1 MLPCG
6 EKMLFCLII
15 TDSCRDGIDQS
26 SQTVSLKPVR
36 LKSIL
41 TSTLVATSLLVAP
54 VSIQNSSALGIK
66 VAPAS
71 WGYIYASGNTV
82 SVQSKP
88 RVLSA
93 NLEKKSNFVIN
104 FNTVPAI
111 ARPAIQT
118 AVDIWSENFS
128 STVPINVNVK
138 WGSSSSYGVLASAS
152 AKNNFSNFNGA
163 PDKTL
168 YYASALANALAGRD
182 LDPTTPEV
190 EISITSN
197 APWYYG
203 IDAMCPPRS
212 FDLVSVIL
220 HEMGHGLGFV
230 SGNYYDVFSGF
241 GRVDQPTP
249 FDAYAQLP
257 DGRRLADL
265 PSPSLEAGKA
275 MTTDLVWSGENA
287 VKANN
292 GIKPKLYTPSTY
304 EPGSSVSHLDESTFS
319 QSGQNAVMT
328 PNLDSGE
335 VFHLP
340 GPLVLAMFEDMRQK
354 PPAGIAAG
362 TPQPPQNVKALIGDK
377 SAIVRFD
384 PPVNFRSAQVSKYEV
399 KNIQT
404 GAVVSASES
413 PVLISGLRNGSKYTF
428 SVTATNSLGT
438 SNSVNTNSVIP
449 QPSWKTSVI
458 DATADAKFL
467 ATTIYAGNPVVA
479 YSDSKKG
486 DLKLAT
492 FRANKWNITTVD
504 GNSSSLG
511 KTVNDVSG
519 YISMCTSVVG
529 RTNYL
534 HIFYADLKDKDLRY
548 ALFDGKTWLYEI
560 VDGDALAIQD
570 YKEFPRKRGGS
581 DVSVSSACAVTSAGV
596 QVFYRDESQGILL
609 GAVRDKLDWRYEIVD
624 GDKDTEDRTTGD
636 VAFHLKATTV
646 GKKIHL
652 IYDSVR
658 GFDMERNVTRSD
670 VRYATRSSAL
680 VEDWTY
686 KTLDVPGNGVSVA
699 GYDVA
704 IFNGARG
711 VNTAWFTGTGAS
723 FPNPNQVRYQLLDA
737 ASFTDVTTSEY
748 GVPNSPIMMDEKSI
762 IFGCQLR
769 LCVLNR
775 SDRLVSLVSGGN
787 VQEGSS
793 SSWVTLNK
801 IKYAVAGVSGK
812 LTLLRP

>member
-1 MLPCG
+1 M
-6 EKMLFCLII
+6 
-15 TDSCRDGIDQS
+15 
-26 SQTVSLKPVR
+26 R
-36 LKSIL
+36 LKSMI
-41 TSTLVATSLLVAP
+41 TSLLVVTSFLVAP
-54 VSIQNSSALGIK
+54 ISNSSALEIK
-66 VAPAS
+66 VAPAN
-71 WGYIYASGNTV
+71 WGYIYASGNSV
-82 SVQSKP
+82 SVQATP
-88 RVLSA
+88 RLPSA
-93 NLEKKSNFVIN
+93 NLEKKSNFLIN
-104 FNTVPAI
+104 FNTVPSL
-111 ARPAIQT
+111 ARPAVQA
-118 AVDIWSENFS
+118 AVDIWSENFA

-182 LDPTTPEV
+182 LDPTSPEI

-203 IDAMCPPRS
+203 TDGNCPARS

-230 SGNYYDVFSGF
+230 SGNYYDAFSGF

-257 DGRRLADL
+257 DGRRLADM

-275 MTTDLVWSGENA
+275 MTSGLVWSGENA

-304 EPGSSVSHLDESTFS
+304 EPGSSISHLDEATFS
-319 QSGQNAVMT
+319 QSADNAVMT

-384 PPVNFRSAQVSKYEV
+384 PPVNFRSAQVSKYDV
-399 KNIQT
+399 TNIQT
-404 GAVVSASES
+404 GNVVSVSES
-413 PVLISGLRNGSKYTF
+413 PVTISGLKNGTKYTF
-428 SVTATNSLGT
+428 SVSATNSLGT
-438 SNSVNTNSVIP
+438 SNSVNTNSVTP
-449 QPSWKTSVI
+449 QPAWKSSII
-458 DATADAKFL
+458 DATADAKYL
-467 ATTIYAGNPVVA
+467 ATATYAGKPVIA

-492 FRANKWNITTVD
+492 FSGNKWGTKTID
-504 GNSSSLG
+504 GNSATLG
-511 KTVNDVSG
+511 KTTNDVSG

-534 HIFYADLKDKDLRY
+534 HIFYSDLKDKDLRY
-548 ALFDGKTWLYEI
+548 AVYDGKSWYYEI
-560 VDGDALAIQD
+560 VDGDALSIQD

-581 DVSVSSACAVTSAGV
+581 DVSVSSACAVTASGV

-609 GAVRDKLDWRYEIVD
+609 GAVKDKLDWRYEIVD

-658 GFDMERNVTRSD
+658 GFDMDRNVTRSEM
-670 VRYATRSSAL
+670 RYATRSSAF

-711 VNTAWFTGTGAS
+711 INTGWFTGTGAS
-723 FPNPNQVRYQLLDA
+723 FPNPDQVRYQLFGA
-737 ASFTDVTTSEY
+737 TSFTDAKSVEY
-748 GVPNSPIMMDEKSI
+748 GVPNSPIVMDDRTI
-762 IFGCQLR
+762 MFGCQLR
-769 LCVLNR
+769 LCALNQAN
-775 SDRLVSLVSGGN
+775 RLVSLISNGT
-787 VQEGSS
+787 VQEGSL
-793 SSWVTLNK
+793 SSWITLNK
-801 IKYAVAGVSGK
+801 IRYAVAGVSGK
-812 LTLLRP
+812 LTLFKP

>member
-1 MLPCG
+1 M
-6 EKMLFCLII
+6 
-15 TDSCRDGIDQS
+15 
-26 SQTVSLKPVR
+26 R
-36 LKSIL
+36 LKSMI
-41 TSTLVATSLLVAP
+41 TSLLVVTSFLVAP
-54 VSIQNSSALGIK
+54 ISNSSALEIK
-66 VAPAS
+66 VAPAN
-71 WGYIYASGNTV
+71 WGYIYASGNSV
-82 SVQSKP
+82 SVQATP
-88 RVLSA
+88 RLPSA
-93 NLEKKSNFVIN
+93 NLEKKSNFLIN
-104 FNTVPAI
+104 FNTVPSV
-111 ARPAIQT
+111 ARPAVQA
-118 AVDIWSENFS
+118 AVDIWSENFA

-182 LDPTTPEV
+182 LDPTSPEI

-203 IDAMCPPRS
+203 TDGNCPARS

-230 SGNYYDVFSGF
+230 SGNYYEPFSGF

-257 DGRRLADL
+257 DGRRLADM

-275 MTTDLVWSGENA
+275 MTSDLFWSGENA
-287 VKANN
+287 IKANN
-292 GIKPKLYTPSTY
+292 GVKPKLYTPSIY
-304 EPGSSVSHLDESTFS
+304 EAGSSISHLDEATFS
-319 QSGQNAVMT
+319 KSVDNAVMT

-340 GPLVLAMFEDMRQK
+340 GPLVLAMFEDMRQR

-362 TPQPPQNVKALIGDK
+362 TPQPPQNVKALIGDR

-384 PPVNFRSAQVSKYEV
+384 PPVNFRSAQVSKYDV
-399 KNIQT
+399 TNIQT
-404 GAVVSASES
+404 GSVVSVSES
-413 PVLISGLRNGSKYTF
+413 PVTISGLKNGTKYTF
-428 SVTATNSLGT
+428 SVSATNSLGT
-438 SNSVNTNSVIP
+438 SNSVNTNSVTP
-449 QPSWKTSVI
+449 QPAWKSSII
-458 DATADAKFL
+458 DATADAKYL
-467 ATTIYAGNPVVA
+467 ATATYAGKPVIA

-492 FRANKWNITTVD
+492 FSGNKWNIKTID
-504 GNSSSLG
+504 GNSTTLG
-511 KTVNDVSG
+511 KTTNDVSG
-519 YISMCTSVVG
+519 YISMCTSVSG

-534 HIFYADLKDKDLRY
+534 HIFYSDLKDEDLRY
-548 ALFDGKTWLYEI
+548 AVYDGKSWYYEI
-560 VDGDALAIQD
+560 VDGDALSIQD

-581 DVSVSSACAVTSAGV
+581 DVSVSNACAVTSSGV

-609 GAVRDKLDWRYEIVD
+609 GAVKDKLDWRYEIVD

-652 IYDSVR
+652 IYDSIR
-658 GFDMERNVTRSD
+658 GFDMDRNVTRSEM
-670 VRYATRSSAL
+670 RYATRSSAF

-686 KTLDVPGNGVSVA
+686 KTLDIPGNGVSVA

-711 VNTAWFTGTGAS
+711 INTGWFTGTGAS
-723 FPNPNQVRYQLLDA
+723 FPNPDQVRYQLFGA
-737 ASFTDVTTSEY
+737 TSFTDAKSVEY
-748 GVPNSPIMMDEKSI
+748 GVPNSPIVMDDRTI
-762 IFGCQLR
+762 MFGCQLR
-769 LCVLNR
+769 LCALNQANR
-775 SDRLVSLVSGGN
+775 SVSLISNGT
-787 VQEGSS
+787 VQEGSL
-793 SSWVTLNK
+793 SSWITLNK
-801 IKYAVAGVSGK
+801 IRYAVAGVSGK
-812 LTLLRP
+812 LTLFKP

>member
-1 MLPCG
+1 M
-6 EKMLFCLII
+6 
-15 TDSCRDGIDQS
+15 
-26 SQTVSLKPVR
+26 R
-36 LKSIL
+36 LKSMI
-41 TSTLVATSLLVAP
+41 TSLLVVTSFLVAP
-54 VSIQNSSALGIK
+54 ISNSSALEIK
-66 VAPAS
+66 VAPAN
-71 WGYIYASGNTV
+71 WGYIYASGDSV
-82 SVQSKP
+82 SVQATP
-88 RVLSA
+88 RLPSA
-93 NLEKKSNFVIN
+93 NLEKKSNFLIN
-104 FNTVPAI
+104 FNTVPSL
-111 ARPAIQT
+111 ARPAVQA
-118 AVDIWSENFS
+118 AVDIWSENFA
-128 STVPINVNVK
+128 STVPVNVNVK

-182 LDPTTPEV
+182 LDPTSPEI

-203 IDAMCPPRS
+203 TDGNCPARS

-230 SGNYYDVFSGF
+230 SGNYYDAFSGF

-257 DGRRLADL
+257 DGRRLADM

-275 MTTDLVWSGENA
+275 MTSNLVWSGENA

-304 EPGSSVSHLDESTFS
+304 EPGSSISHLDEATFS
-319 QSGQNAVMT
+319 QSVDNAVMT

-384 PPVNFRSAQVSKYEV
+384 PPVNFRSAQVSKYDV
-399 KNIQT
+399 TNIQT
-404 GAVVSASES
+404 GSVVSVTES
-413 PVLISGLRNGSKYTF
+413 PVTISGLKNGTKYTF
-428 SVTATNSLGT
+428 SVSATNSLGT
-438 SNSVNTNSVIP
+438 SNSVNTNSVTP
-449 QPSWKTSVI
+449 QPAWKSSII
-458 DATADAKFL
+458 DATADAKYL
-467 ATTIYAGNPVVA
+467 ATATYAGKPVIA

-492 FRANKWNITTVD
+492 FSGNKWGTKTID
-504 GNSSSLG
+504 GNSTTLG
-511 KTVNDVSG
+511 KTTNDVSG
-519 YISMCTSVVG
+519 YISMCTSVSG

-534 HIFYADLKDKDLRY
+534 HIFYSDLKDKDLRY
-548 ALFDGKTWLYEI
+548 AVYDGKSWYYEI
-560 VDGDALAIQD
+560 VDGDALSIQD

-581 DVSVSSACAVTSAGV
+581 DVSVSSACAVTASGV

-609 GAVRDKLDWRYEIVD
+609 GAVKDKLDWRYEIVD

-646 GKKIHL
+646 GKKIHI

-658 GFDMERNVTRSD
+658 GFDMDRNVTRSEM
-670 VRYATRSSAL
+670 RYATRSSAF

-711 VNTAWFTGTGAS
+711 INTGWFTGTGAS
-723 FPNPNQVRYQLLDA
+723 FPNPDQVRYQLFGA
-737 ASFTDVTTSEY
+737 TSFTDAKSVEY
-748 GVPNSPIMMDEKSI
+748 GVPNSPIVMDDRTI
-762 IFGCQLR
+762 MFGCQLR
-769 LCVLNR
+769 LCALNQANR
-775 SDRLVSLVSGGN
+775 SVSLISNGT
-787 VQEGSS
+787 VQEGSL
-793 SSWVTLNK
+793 SSWIALNK
-801 IKYAVAGVSGK
+801 IRYAVAGVSGK
-812 LTLLRP
+812 LTLFKP

>member
-1 MLPCG
+1 M
-6 EKMLFCLII
+6 
-15 TDSCRDGIDQS
+15 
-26 SQTVSLKPVR
+26 R
-36 LKSIL
+36 LKSMI
-41 TSTLVATSLLVAP
+41 TSLLVVTSFLVAP
-54 VSIQNSSALGIK
+54 ISNSSALEIK
-66 VAPAS
+66 VAPAN
-71 WGYIYASGNTV
+71 WGYIYASGNSV
-82 SVQSKP
+82 SVQATTRLP
-88 RVLSA
+88 SA
-93 NLEKKSNFVIN
+93 NLEKKSNFLIN
-104 FNTVPAI
+104 FNTVPSL
-111 ARPAIQT
+111 ARPAVQA
-118 AVDIWSENFS
+118 AVDIWSENFA
-128 STVPINVNVK
+128 STVPVNVNVK

-182 LDPTTPEV
+182 LDPTSPEI
-190 EISITSN
+190 EILITSN

-203 IDAMCPPRS
+203 TDGNCPARS

-230 SGNYYDVFSGF
+230 SGNYYDAFSGF

-257 DGRRLADL
+257 DGRRLADM

-275 MTTDLVWSGENA
+275 MTSDLVWSGENA

-304 EPGSSVSHLDESTFS
+304 EPGSSISHLDEATFS
-319 QSGQNAVMT
+319 QSVDNAVMT

-340 GPLVLAMFEDMRQK
+340 GPLVLAMFEDMRQR

-384 PPVNFRSAQVSKYEV
+384 PPVNFRSAQVSKYDV
-399 KNIQT
+399 TNIQT
-404 GAVVSASES
+404 GNVVSVTES
-413 PVLISGLRNGSKYTF
+413 PVTISGLKNGTKYTF
-428 SVTATNSLGT
+428 SVSATNSLGT
-438 SNSVNTNSVIP
+438 SNSVNTNSVTP
-449 QPSWKTSVI
+449 QSAWKSSVV
-458 DATADAKFL
+458 DAAADAKYL
-467 ATTIYAGNPVVA
+467 ATAIYAGKPVIA

-492 FRANKWNITTVD
+492 FSGKKWGVKTID
-504 GNSSSLG
+504 GNSTALG
-511 KTVNDVSG
+511 RTTNDVSG
-519 YISMCTSVVG
+519 YISMCTSVRG

-534 HIFYADLKDKDLRY
+534 HIFYSDLKDKDLRY
-548 ALFDGKTWLYEI
+548 AVYDGKSWYYEI
-560 VDGDALAIQD
+560 VDGDALSIQD

-581 DVSVSSACAVTSAGV
+581 DVSVANACAVTASGV

-609 GAVRDKLDWRYEIVD
+609 GAVKDKLDWRYEIVD

-636 VAFHLKATTV
+636 VAFHLKATNV

-658 GFDMERNVTRSD
+658 GFDMDRNVTRGEM
-670 VRYATRSSAL
+670 RYASRSSAF

-686 KTLDVPGNGVSVA
+686 KTLDIPGNGVSVA

-711 VNTAWFTGTGAS
+711 INTGWFTGTGAS
-723 FPNPNQVRYQLLDA
+723 FPNPDQVRYQLFGA
-737 ASFTDVTTSEY
+737 TSFTDAISVEY
-748 GVPNSPIMMDEKSI
+748 GVPNSPIVMDDKTI
-762 IFGCQLR
+762 MFGCQLR
-769 LCVLNR
+769 LCALNKANR
-775 SDRLVSLVSGGN
+775 SVTLISNGT
-787 VQEGSS
+787 VQEGSL
-793 SSWVTLNK
+793 SSWITLNK
-801 IKYAVAGVSGK
+801 IRYAVAGVSGK
-812 LTLLRP
+812 LTLFRP

>member
-1 MLPCG
+1 M
-6 EKMLFCLII
+6 
-15 TDSCRDGIDQS
+15 
-26 SQTVSLKPVR
+26 R
-36 LKSIL
+36 LKSTI
-41 TSTLVATSLLVAP
+41 TSLLVVASFLVAP
-54 VSIQNSSALGIK
+54 ISNSSALEIK
-66 VAPAS
+66 VAPAN
-71 WGYIYASGNTV
+71 WGYIYASGNSV
-82 SVQSKP
+82 SVQATP
-88 RVLSA
+88 RLPSA
-93 NLEKKSNFVIN
+93 NLEKKSNFLIN
-104 FNTVPAI
+104 FNTVPSL
-111 ARPAIQT
+111 ARPAVQA
-118 AVDIWSENFS
+118 AVDIWSENFA

-182 LDPTTPEV
+182 LDPTSPEI

-203 IDAMCPPRS
+203 TDGKCPARS

-230 SGNYYDVFSGF
+230 SGNYYEPFSGF

-257 DGRRLADL
+257 DGRRLADM

-275 MTTDLVWSGENA
+275 MTSDLFWSGDNA
-287 VKANN
+287 IKANN

-304 EPGSSVSHLDESTFS
+304 EAGSSISHLDEATFS
-319 QSGQNAVMT
+319 QSVDNAVMT

-384 PPVNFRSAQVSKYEV
+384 PPVNFRSAQVSKYDV
-399 KNIQT
+399 TNIQT
-404 GAVVSASES
+404 GSVVSVTES
-413 PVLISGLRNGSKYTF
+413 PVTISGLKNGTKYTF
-428 SVTATNSLGT
+428 SVSATNSLGT
-438 SNSVNTNSVIP
+438 SNSVNTNSVTP
-449 QPSWKTSVI
+449 QPAWQSSII
-458 DATADAKFL
+458 DATTDAKYL
-467 ATTIYAGNPVVA
+467 ATATYAGKPVIA
-479 YSDSKKG
+479 YSDSTKG

-492 FRANKWNITTVD
+492 FSGNKWGIKTID
-504 GNSSSLG
+504 GNSTTLG
-511 KTVNDVSG
+511 KTTNDVSG
-519 YISMCTSVVG
+519 YISMCTSVSG

-534 HIFYADLKDKDLRY
+534 HIFYSDLKDKDLRY
-548 ALFDGKTWLYEI
+548 AVYDGKSWYYEI
-560 VDGDALAIQD
+560 VDGDALSIQD

-581 DVSVSSACAVTSAGV
+581 DVSVSSVCAVTASGV

-609 GAVRDKLDWRYEIVD
+609 GAVKDKLDWRYEIVD

-658 GFDMERNVTRSD
+658 GFDMDRNVTRSEM
-670 VRYATRSSAL
+670 RYATRSSAF

-686 KTLDVPGNGVSVA
+686 KTLDIPGNGVSVA

-711 VNTAWFTGTGAS
+711 INTGWFTGTGAS
-723 FPNPNQVRYQLLDA
+723 FPNPDQVRYQLFGA
-737 ASFTDVTTSEY
+737 TSFTDAKSVEY
-748 GVPNSPIMMDEKSI
+748 GVPNSPIVMDDRTI
-762 IFGCQLR
+762 MFGCQLR
-769 LCVLNR
+769 LCALNQANR
-775 SDRLVSLVSGGN
+775 SVSLISNGT
-787 VQEGSS
+787 VQEGSLG
-793 SSWVTLNK
+793 SWITLNK
-801 IKYAVAGVSGK
+801 IRYAVAGISGK
-812 LTLLRP
+812 LTLFKP

>member
-1 MLPCG
+1 M
-6 EKMLFCLII
+6 
-15 TDSCRDGIDQS
+15 
-26 SQTVSLKPVR
+26 R
-36 LKSIL
+36 LKSMI
-41 TSTLVATSLLVAP
+41 TSLLVVTSFLVAP
-54 VSIQNSSALGIK
+54 ISNSSALEIK
-66 VAPAS
+66 VAPAN
-71 WGYIYASGNTV
+71 WGYIYASGNSV
-82 SVQSKP
+82 SVQATP
-88 RVLSA
+88 RLPSA
-93 NLEKKSNFVIN
+93 NLEKKSNFLIN
-104 FNTVPAI
+104 FNTVPSL
-111 ARPAIQT
+111 ARPAVQA
-118 AVDIWSENFS
+118 AVDIWSENFA

-182 LDPTTPEV
+182 LDPTSPEI

-203 IDAMCPPRS
+203 TDGNCPARS

-230 SGNYYDVFSGF
+230 SGNYYEPFSGF

-257 DGRRLADL
+257 DGRRLADM

-275 MTTDLVWSGENA
+275 MTSDLFWSGDNA
-287 VKANN
+287 IKANN
-292 GIKPKLYTPSTY
+292 GIKPKLYTPSIY
-304 EPGSSVSHLDESTFS
+304 EAGSSISHLDEATFS
-319 QSGQNAVMT
+319 KSVDNAVMT

-384 PPVNFRSAQVSKYEV
+384 PPVNFRSAQVSKYDV
-399 KNIQT
+399 TNIQT
-404 GAVVSASES
+404 GNVVSVSES
-413 PVLISGLRNGSKYTF
+413 PVTISGLKNGTKYTF
-428 SVTATNSLGT
+428 SVSATNSLGT
-438 SNSVNTNSVIP
+438 SNSVNTNSVTP
-449 QPSWKTSVI
+449 QPAWKSSII
-458 DATADAKFL
+458 DATADAKYL
-467 ATTIYAGNPVVA
+467 ATATYAGKPVIA

-492 FRANKWNITTVD
+492 FSGNKWGIKTID
-504 GNSSSLG
+504 GNSTTLG
-511 KTVNDVSG
+511 KTTNDVSG
-519 YISMCTSVVG
+519 YISMCTSVSG

-534 HIFYADLKDKDLRY
+534 HIFYSDLKDKDLRY
-548 ALFDGKTWLYEI
+548 AVYDGKSWYYEI
-560 VDGDALAIQD
+560 VDGDALSIQD

-581 DVSVSSACAVTSAGV
+581 DVSVSSACAVTASGV

-609 GAVRDKLDWRYEIVD
+609 GAVKDKLDWRYEIVD

-658 GFDMERNVTRSD
+658 GFDMDRNVTRSEM
-670 VRYATRSSAL
+670 RYATRSSAF

-711 VNTAWFTGTGAS
+711 INTGWFTGTGAS
-723 FPNPNQVRYQLLDA
+723 FPNPDQVRYQLFGA
-737 ASFTDVTTSEY
+737 TSFTDAKSVEY
-748 GVPNSPIMMDEKSI
+748 GVPNSPIVMDDRTI
-762 IFGCQLR
+762 MFGCQLR
-769 LCVLNR
+769 LCALNQAN
-775 SDRLVSLVSGGN
+775 RLVSLISNGT
-787 VQEGSS
+787 VQEGSL
-793 SSWVTLNK
+793 SSWITLNK
-801 IKYAVAGVSGK
+801 IRYAVAGVSGK
-812 LTLLRP
+812 LTLFKP

>member
-1 MLPCG
+1 MQ
-6 EKMLFCLII
+6 FCLNVADRS
-15 TDSCRDGIDQS
+15 TGGIDQS
-26 SQTVSLKPVR
+26 SQTVSLEPMR
-36 LKSIL
+36 LKSMI
-41 TSTLVATSLLVAP
+41 TSLLVVTSFLVAP
-54 VSIQNSSALGIK
+54 ISNSSALEIK
-66 VAPAS
+66 VAPAN
-71 WGYIYASGNTV
+71 WGYIYASGNSV
-82 SVQSKP
+82 SVQATP
-88 RVLSA
+88 RLPSA
-93 NLEKKSNFVIN
+93 NLEKKSNFLIN
-104 FNTVPAI
+104 FNTVPSV
-111 ARPAIQT
+111 ARPAVQA
-118 AVDIWSENFS
+118 AVDIWSENFA

-182 LDPTTPEV
+182 LDPTSPEI

-203 IDAMCPPRS
+203 TDGNCPARS

-230 SGNYYDVFSGF
+230 SGNYYEPFSGF

-257 DGRRLADL
+257 DGRRLADM

-275 MTTDLVWSGENA
+275 MTSDLFWSGENA
-287 VKANN
+287 IKANN
-292 GIKPKLYTPSTY
+292 GIKPKLYTPSIY
-304 EPGSSVSHLDESTFS
+304 EAGSSISHLDEATFS
-319 QSGQNAVMT
+319 KSVDNAVMT

-340 GPLVLAMFEDMRQK
+340 GPLVLAMFEDMRQR

-362 TPQPPQNVKALIGDK
+362 TPQPPQNVKALIGDR
-377 SAIVRFD
+377 SAIIRFD
-384 PPVNFRSAQVSKYEV
+384 PPVNFRSAQVSRYDV
-399 KNIQT
+399 TNIQT
-404 GAVVSASES
+404 GNVVSVSES
-413 PVLISGLRNGSKYTF
+413 PVTISGLKNGTKYTF
-428 SVTATNSLGT
+428 SVSATNSLGT
-438 SNSVNTNSVIP
+438 SNSVNTNSVTP
-449 QPSWKTSVI
+449 QPAWKSSII
-458 DATADAKFL
+458 DATADAKYL
-467 ATTIYAGNPVVA
+467 ATATYAGKPVIA

-492 FRANKWNITTVD
+492 FSGNKWGIKTID
-504 GNSSSLG
+504 GNSTTLG
-511 KTVNDVSG
+511 KTTNDVSG
-519 YISMCTSVVG
+519 YISMCTSVSG

-534 HIFYADLKDKDLRY
+534 HIFYSDLKDKDLRY
-548 ALFDGKTWLYEI
+548 AVYDGKSWYYEI
-560 VDGDALAIQD
+560 VDGDALSIQD

-581 DVSVSSACAVTSAGV
+581 DVSVSSACAVTASGV

-609 GAVRDKLDWRYEIVD
+609 GAVKDKLDWRYEIVD

-658 GFDMERNVTRSD
+658 GFDMDRNVTRSEM
-670 VRYATRSSAL
+670 RYATRSSAF

-711 VNTAWFTGTGAS
+711 INTGWFTGTGAS
-723 FPNPNQVRYQLLDA
+723 FPNPDQVRYQLFGA
-737 ASFTDVTTSEY
+737 TSFTDAKSVEY
-748 GVPNSPIMMDEKSI
+748 GVPNSPIVMDDRTI
-762 IFGCQLR
+762 MFGCQLR
-769 LCVLNR
+769 LCALNQANR
-775 SDRLVSLVSGGN
+775 SVSLISNGT
-787 VQEGSS
+787 VQEGSL
-793 SSWVTLNK
+793 SSWITLNK
-801 IKYAVAGVSGK
+801 IRYAVAGVSGK
-812 LTLLRP
+812 LTLFKP

>member
-1 MLPCG
+1 M
-6 EKMLFCLII
+6 
-15 TDSCRDGIDQS
+15 
-26 SQTVSLKPVR
+26 R
-36 LKSIL
+36 LKSMI
-41 TSTLVATSLLVAP
+41 TSLLVVASFLVAP
-54 VSIQNSSALGIK
+54 ISKSSALEIK
-66 VAPAS
+66 VAPAN
-71 WGYIYASGNTV
+71 WGYIYASGNSV
-82 SVQSKP
+82 SVQATP
-88 RVLSA
+88 RLPSA
-93 NLEKKSNFVIN
+93 NLEKKSNFLIN
-104 FNTVPAI
+104 FNTVPSL
-111 ARPAIQT
+111 ARPAVQA
-118 AVDIWSENFS
+118 AVDIWSENFA

-182 LDPTTPEV
+182 LDPTSPEI

-203 IDAMCPPRS
+203 TDGNCPARS

-230 SGNYYDVFSGF
+230 SGNYYDAFSGF

-257 DGRRLADL
+257 DGRRLADM

-275 MTTDLVWSGENA
+275 MTSGLVWSGENA

-304 EPGSSVSHLDESTFS
+304 EPGSSISHLDEATFS
-319 QSGQNAVMT
+319 QSADNAVMT

-340 GPLVLAMFEDMRQK
+340 GPLVLAIFEDMRQK

-384 PPVNFRSAQVSKYEV
+384 PPVNFRSAQVSKYDV
-399 KNIQT
+399 TNIQT
-404 GAVVSASES
+404 GNVVSVSES
-413 PVLISGLRNGSKYTF
+413 PVTISGLKNGTKYTF
-428 SVTATNSLGT
+428 SVSATNSLGT
-438 SNSVNTNSVIP
+438 SNSVNTNSVTP
-449 QPSWKTSVI
+449 QPAWKSSII
-458 DATADAKFL
+458 DATADAKYL
-467 ATTIYAGNPVVA
+467 ATATYAGKPVIA

-492 FRANKWNITTVD
+492 FSGNKWGIKTID
-504 GNSSSLG
+504 GNSTTLG
-511 KTVNDVSG
+511 KTNNDVSG
-519 YISMCTSVVG
+519 YISMCTSVSG

-534 HIFYADLKDKDLRY
+534 HIFYSDLKDEDLRY
-548 ALFDGKTWLYEI
+548 AVYDGKSWYYEI
-560 VDGDALAIQD
+560 VDGDALSIQD

-581 DVSVSSACAVTSAGV
+581 DVSVSSACAVTASGV

-609 GAVRDKLDWRYEIVD
+609 GAVKDKLDWRYEIVD

-658 GFDMERNVTRSD
+658 GFDMDRNVTRSEM
-670 VRYATRSSAL
+670 RYATRSSAF

-711 VNTAWFTGTGAS
+711 INTGWFTGTGAS
-723 FPNPNQVRYQLLDA
+723 FPNPDQVRYQLFGA
-737 ASFTDVTTSEY
+737 TSFTDAKSVEY
-748 GVPNSPIMMDEKSI
+748 GVPNSPIVMDDRTI
-762 IFGCQLR
+762 MFGCQLR
-769 LCVLNR
+769 LCALNQANR
-775 SDRLVSLVSGGN
+775 SVSLISNGI
-787 VQEGSS
+787 VQEGSL
-793 SSWVTLNK
+793 SSWITLNK
-801 IKYAVAGVSGK
+801 IRYAVAGVSGK
-812 LTLLRP
+812 LTLFKP

>member
-1 MLPCG
+1 M
-6 EKMLFCLII
+6 I
-15 TDSCRDGIDQS
+15 
-26 SQTVSLKPVR
+26 
-36 LKSIL
+36 
-41 TSTLVATSLLVAP
+41 TSLLVIASFLVAP
-54 VSIQNSSALGIK
+54 ISNSSALEIK
-66 VAPAS
+66 VAPAN
-71 WGYIYASGNTV
+71 WGYIYASGNSV
-82 SVQSKP
+82 SVQATP
-88 RVLSA
+88 RLPSA
-93 NLEKKSNFVIN
+93 NLEKKSNFLIN
-104 FNTVPAI
+104 FNTVPSL
-111 ARPAIQT
+111 ARPAVQA
-118 AVDIWSENFS
+118 AVDIWSENFA

-182 LDPTTPEV
+182 LDPTSPEI

-203 IDAMCPPRS
+203 TDGNCPARS

-230 SGNYYDVFSGF
+230 SGNYYDAFSGF

-257 DGRRLADL
+257 DGRRLADM

-275 MTTDLVWSGENA
+275 MTSDLFWSGDNA
-287 VKANN
+287 IKANN
-292 GIKPKLYTPSTY
+292 GIKPKLYTPSIY
-304 EPGSSVSHLDESTFS
+304 EPGSSISHLDESTFS
-319 QSGQNAVMT
+319 QSGENAVMT

-384 PPVNFRSAQVSKYEV
+384 PPLNFRSAQVAKYDV

-404 GAVVSASES
+404 GNIVSVTES
-413 PVLISGLRNGSKYTF
+413 PVTISGLKNGTKYTF
-428 SVTATNSLGT
+428 SVSATNSIGT
-438 SNSVNTNSVIP
+438 SNSVNTNSITP
-449 QPSWKTSVI
+449 QSAWKSSVV
-458 DATADAKFL
+458 DAAADAKYL
-467 ATTIYAGNPVVA
+467 ATATYAGKPVIA

-492 FRANKWNITTVD
+492 FSGNKWGIKTID
-504 GNSSSLG
+504 GNSTTLG
-511 KTVNDVSG
+511 KTTNDVSG
-519 YISMCTSVVG
+519 YISMCTSVSG

-548 ALFDGKTWLYEI
+548 AVYDGRSWYYEI
-560 VDGDALAIQD
+560 VDGDALSIQD

-581 DVSVSSACAVTSAGV
+581 DVSVSSACAVTASGV

-609 GAVRDKLDWRYEIVD
+609 GAVKDKLNWRYEIVD
-624 GDKDTEDRTTGD
+624 GDKDTEGRTTGD

-658 GFDMERNVTRSD
+658 GFDMERNVTRSEM
-670 VRYATRSSAL
+670 RYATRSSAF

-711 VNTAWFTGTGAS
+711 INTGWFTGTGAS
-723 FPNPNQVRYQLLDA
+723 FPNPDQVRYQLFGA
-737 ASFTDVTTSEY
+737 TSFTDATSVEY
-748 GVPNSPIMMDEKSI
+748 GVPNSPIVMDEKTI
-762 IFGCQLR
+762 MFGCQLR
-769 LCVLNR
+769 LCALNKANR
-775 SDRLVSLVSGGN
+775 SITLISNSTI
-787 VQEGSS
+787 QEGSL
-793 SSWVTLNK
+793 SSWITLNK
-801 IKYAVAGVSGK
+801 IRYAVAGVSGK
-812 LTLLRP
+812 LTLFKP

>member
-1 MLPCG
+1 M
-6 EKMLFCLII
+6 
-15 TDSCRDGIDQS
+15 
-26 SQTVSLKPVR
+26 R
-36 LKSIL
+36 LKSMI
-41 TSTLVATSLLVAP
+41 TSLLVVASFLVAP
-54 VSIQNSSALGIK
+54 ISNSSALEIK
-66 VAPAS
+66 VAPAN
-71 WGYIYASGNTV
+71 WGYIYASGNSV
-82 SVQSKP
+82 SVQATP
-88 RVLSA
+88 RLPSA
-93 NLEKKSNFVIN
+93 NLEKKSNFLIN
-104 FNTVPAI
+104 FNTVPSL
-111 ARPAIQT
+111 ARPAVQA
-118 AVDIWSENFS
+118 AVDIWSENFA

-182 LDPTTPEV
+182 LDPTSPEI

-203 IDAMCPPRS
+203 TDGNCPARS

-230 SGNYYDVFSGF
+230 SGNYYDAFSGF

-257 DGRRLADL
+257 DGRRLADM

-275 MTTDLVWSGENA
+275 MTSGLVWSGENA

-304 EPGSSVSHLDESTFS
+304 EPGSSISHLDEATFS
-319 QSGQNAVMT
+319 QSADNAVMT

-384 PPVNFRSAQVSKYEV
+384 PPVNFRSAQVSKYDV
-399 KNIQT
+399 TNIQT
-404 GAVVSASES
+404 GNVVSVSES
-413 PVLISGLRNGSKYTF
+413 PVTISGLKNGTKYTF
-428 SVTATNSLGT
+428 SVSATNSLGT
-438 SNSVNTNSVIP
+438 SNSVNTNSVTP
-449 QPSWKTSVI
+449 QPAWKSSII
-458 DATADAKFL
+458 DATADAKYL
-467 ATTIYAGNPVVA
+467 ATATYAGKPVIA

-492 FRANKWNITTVD
+492 FSGNKWGIKTID
-504 GNSSSLG
+504 GNSTTLG
-511 KTVNDVSG
+511 KTTNDVSG
-519 YISMCTSVVG
+519 YISMCTSVSG

-534 HIFYADLKDKDLRY
+534 HIFYSDLKDKDLRY
-548 ALFDGKTWLYEI
+548 AVYDGKSWYYEI
-560 VDGDALAIQD
+560 VDGDALSIQD

-581 DVSVSSACAVTSAGV
+581 DVSVSSACAVTASGV

-609 GAVRDKLDWRYEIVD
+609 GAVKDKLDWRYEIVD

-658 GFDMERNVTRSD
+658 GFDMDRNVTRSEM
-670 VRYATRSSAL
+670 RYATRSSAF

-686 KTLDVPGNGVSVA
+686 KTLDVPGSGVSVA

-711 VNTAWFTGTGAS
+711 INTGWFTGTGAS
-723 FPNPNQVRYQLLDA
+723 FPNPDQVRYQLFGA
-737 ASFTDVTTSEY
+737 TSFTDAKSVEY
-748 GVPNSPIMMDEKSI
+748 GVPNSPIVMDDRTI
-762 IFGCQLR
+762 MFGCQLR
-769 LCVLNR
+769 LCALNQANR
-775 SDRLVSLVSGGN
+775 SVSLISNGI
-787 VQEGSS
+787 VQEGSL
-793 SSWVTLNK
+793 SSWITLNK
-801 IKYAVAGVSGK
+801 IRYAVAGVSGK
-812 LTLLRP
+812 LTLFKP

>member
-1 MLPCG
+1 M
-6 EKMLFCLII
+6 
-15 TDSCRDGIDQS
+15 
-26 SQTVSLKPVR
+26 R
-36 LKSIL
+36 LKSMI
-41 TSTLVATSLLVAP
+41 TSLLVVASFLVAP
-54 VSIQNSSALGIK
+54 ISNSSALEIK
-66 VAPAS
+66 VVPAN
-71 WGYIYASGNTV
+71 WGYIYASGNSV
-82 SVQSKP
+82 SVQATP
-88 RVLSA
+88 RLPSA
-93 NLEKKSNFVIN
+93 NLEKKSNFLIN
-104 FNTVPAI
+104 FNTVPSL
-111 ARPAIQT
+111 ARPAVQA
-118 AVDIWSENFS
+118 AVDIWSENFA

-182 LDPTTPEV
+182 LDPTSPEI

-203 IDAMCPPRS
+203 TDGNCPARS

-230 SGNYYDVFSGF
+230 SGNYYEPFSGF

-257 DGRRLADL
+257 DGRRLADM

-275 MTTDLVWSGENA
+275 MTSDLVWSGENA

-304 EPGSSVSHLDESTFS
+304 EPGSSISHLDEATFS
-319 QSGQNAVMT
+319 QSVDNAVMT

-384 PPVNFRSAQVSKYEV
+384 PPVNFRSAQVSKYDV
-399 KNIQT
+399 TNIQT
-404 GAVVSASES
+404 GNVVSVSES
-413 PVLISGLRNGSKYTF
+413 PVTISGLKNGTKYTF
-428 SVTATNSLGT
+428 SVSATNSLGT
-438 SNSVNTNSVIP
+438 SNSVNTNSVTP
-449 QPSWKTSVI
+449 QPAWKSSII
-458 DATADAKFL
+458 DATADAKYL
-467 ATTIYAGNPVVA
+467 ATATYAGKPVIA

-492 FRANKWNITTVD
+492 FSGNKWGIKTID
-504 GNSSSLG
+504 GNSTTLG
-511 KTVNDVSG
+511 KTTNDVSG
-519 YISMCTSVVG
+519 YISMCTSVSG

-534 HIFYADLKDKDLRY
+534 HIFYSDLKDKDLRY
-548 ALFDGKTWLYEI
+548 AVYDGKSWYYEI
-560 VDGDALAIQD
+560 VDGDALSIQD

-581 DVSVSSACAVTSAGV
+581 DVSVSSACAVTASGV

-609 GAVRDKLDWRYEIVD
+609 GAVKDKLDWRYEIVD

-646 GKKIHL
+646 GKKIHI

-658 GFDMERNVTRSD
+658 GFDMDRNVTRSEM
-670 VRYATRSSAL
+670 RYATRSSAF

-686 KTLDVPGNGVSVA
+686 KTLDVPGSGVSVA

-711 VNTAWFTGTGAS
+711 INTGWFTGTGAS
-723 FPNPNQVRYQLLDA
+723 FPNPDQVRYQLFGA
-737 ASFTDVTTSEY
+737 TSFTDAKSVEY
-748 GVPNSPIMMDEKSI
+748 GVPNSPIVMDDRTI
-762 IFGCQLR
+762 MFGCQLR
-769 LCVLNR
+769 LCALNQANR
-775 SDRLVSLVSGGN
+775 SVSLISNGT
-787 VQEGSS
+787 VQEGSL
-793 SSWVTLNK
+793 SSWITLNK
-801 IKYAVAGVSGK
+801 IRYAVAGVSGK
-812 LTLLRP
+812 LTLFKP

>member
-1 MLPCG
+1 M
-6 EKMLFCLII
+6 
-15 TDSCRDGIDQS
+15 
-26 SQTVSLKPVR
+26 R
-36 LKSIL
+36 LKSMI
-41 TSTLVATSLLVAP
+41 TSLLVVTSFLVAP
-54 VSIQNSSALGIK
+54 ISNSSALEIK
-66 VAPAS
+66 VAPAN
-71 WGYIYASGNTV
+71 WGYIYASGNSV
-82 SVQSKP
+82 SVQATP
-88 RVLSA
+88 RLPSA
-93 NLEKKSNFVIN
+93 NLEKKSNFLIN
-104 FNTVPAI
+104 FNTVPSL
-111 ARPAIQT
+111 ARPAVQA
-118 AVDIWSENFS
+118 AVDIWSENFA

-182 LDPTTPEV
+182 LDPTSPEI

-203 IDAMCPPRS
+203 TDGNCPARS

-230 SGNYYDVFSGF
+230 SGNYYEPFSGF

-257 DGRRLADL
+257 DGRRLADM

-275 MTTDLVWSGENA
+275 MTSDLFWSGDNA
-287 VKANN
+287 IKANN
-292 GIKPKLYTPSTY
+292 GIKPKLYTPSIY
-304 EPGSSVSHLDESTFS
+304 EAGSSISHLDEATFS
-319 QSGQNAVMT
+319 KSVDNAVMT

-384 PPVNFRSAQVSKYEV
+384 PPVNFRSAQVSKYDV
-399 KNIQT
+399 TNIQT
-404 GAVVSASES
+404 GNVVSVSES
-413 PVLISGLRNGSKYTF
+413 PVTISGLKNGTKYTF
-428 SVTATNSLGT
+428 SVSATNSLGT
-438 SNSVNTNSVIP
+438 SNSVNTNSVTP
-449 QPSWKTSVI
+449 QPAWKSSII
-458 DATADAKFL
+458 DATADAKYL
-467 ATTIYAGNPVVA
+467 ATATYAGKPVIA

-492 FRANKWNITTVD
+492 FSGNKWGIKTID
-504 GNSSSLG
+504 GNSTTLG
-511 KTVNDVSG
+511 KTTNDVSG

-534 HIFYADLKDKDLRY
+534 HIFYSDLKDKDLRY
-548 ALFDGKTWLYEI
+548 AVYDGKSWYYEI
-560 VDGDALAIQD
+560 VDGDALSIQD

-581 DVSVSSACAVTSAGV
+581 DVSVSSACAVTASGV

-609 GAVRDKLDWRYEIVD
+609 GAVKDKLDWRYEIVD

-646 GKKIHL
+646 GKKIHI

-658 GFDMERNVTRSD
+658 GFDMDRNVTRSEM
-670 VRYATRSSAL
+670 RYATRSSAF

-711 VNTAWFTGTGAS
+711 INTGWFTGTGAS
-723 FPNPNQVRYQLLDA
+723 FPNPDQVRYQLFGA
-737 ASFTDVTTSEY
+737 TSFTDAKSVEY
-748 GVPNSPIMMDEKSI
+748 GVPNSPIVMDDRTI
-762 IFGCQLR
+762 MFGCQLR
-769 LCVLNR
+769 LCALNQANR
-775 SDRLVSLVSGGN
+775 SVSLISNGT
-787 VQEGSS
+787 VQEGSL
-793 SSWVTLNK
+793 SSWITLNK
-801 IKYAVAGVSGK
+801 IRYAVAGVSGK
-812 LTLLRP
+812 LTLFKP

>member
-1 MLPCG
+1 M
-6 EKMLFCLII
+6 
-15 TDSCRDGIDQS
+15 
-26 SQTVSLKPVR
+26 R
-36 LKSIL
+36 LKSII
-41 TSTLVATSLLVAP
+41 TSVLVVASFLIAP
-54 VSIQNSSALGIK
+54 ISNASALGIK
-66 VAPAS
+66 VAPAN
-71 WGYIYASGNTV
+71 WVNIYASGNSV
-82 SVQSKP
+82 SVQATP
-88 RVLSA
+88 RLPSA
-93 NLEKKSNFVIN
+93 NLEKKSNFLIN
-104 FNTVPAI
+104 FNTVPSI
-111 ARPAIQT
+111 ARPAIQA
-118 AVDIWSENFS
+118 AVDIWSENFA

-182 LDPTTPEV
+182 LDPTSPEI

-203 IDAMCPPRS
+203 TDGICPARS

-230 SGNYYDVFSGF
+230 SGNYYEPFSGF

-257 DGRRLADL
+257 DGRRLADM

-275 MTTDLVWSGENA
+275 MTSDLFWSGENA
-287 VKANN
+287 IKANN
-292 GIKPKLYTPSTY
+292 GIKPKLYTPSIY
-304 EPGSSVSHLDESTFS
+304 EAGSSISHLDEATFS
-319 QSGQNAVMT
+319 KSVDNAVMT

-354 PPAGIAAG
+354 PPAGVAAG

-377 SAIVRFD
+377 SAIVKFD
-384 PPVNFRSAQVSKYEV
+384 PPVNFRSAQVSRYDIT
-399 KNIQT
+399 NIQT
-404 GAVVSASES
+404 GSVVSVTES
-413 PVLISGLRNGSKYTF
+413 PVTISGLKNGTKYTF

-438 SNSVNTNSVIP
+438 SNSVNTNSITP
-449 QPSWKTSVI
+449 QPAWKSSVI
-458 DATADAKFL
+458 DATADAKYL
-467 ATTIYAGNPVVA
+467 ATGIYAGKPVIA

-492 FRANKWNITTVD
+492 FSGNKWGIKTID
-504 GNSSSLG
+504 GNSTTLG
-511 KTVNDVSG
+511 KTTNDVSG
-519 YISMCTSVVG
+519 YISMCTSVSG

-548 ALFDGKTWLYEI
+548 AVYDGKSWYYEI
-560 VDGDALAIQD
+560 VDGDALSIQD

-581 DVSVSSACAVTSAGV
+581 DVSVSSACAVTSSGV

-609 GAVRDKLDWRYEIVD
+609 GAVKDRLDWRYEIVD

-658 GFDMERNVTRSD
+658 GFDMERNVTRSEM
-670 VRYATRSSAL
+670 RYATRSSAF

-686 KTLDVPGNGVSVA
+686 KTLDIPGNGVSVA

-711 VNTAWFTGTGAS
+711 INTGWFTGTGAS
-723 FPNPNQVRYQLLDA
+723 FPNPNQIRYQLFGA
-737 ASFTDVTTSEY
+737 SSFTDASSVEF
-748 GVPNSPIMMDEKSI
+748 GVPNSPIVMDDRTI
-762 IFGCQLR
+762 MFGCQLR
-769 LCVLNR
+769 LCALNQANR
-775 SDRLVSLVSGGN
+775 SVSLISNGT
-787 VQEGSS
+787 VQEGSL
-793 SSWVTLNK
+793 SSWITLNK
-801 IKYAVAGVSGK
+801 IRYAVAGVSGK
-812 LTLLRP
+812 LTLFKP

>member
-1 MLPCG
+1 M
-6 EKMLFCLII
+6 
-15 TDSCRDGIDQS
+15 
-26 SQTVSLKPVR
+26 R
-36 LKSIL
+36 LKSI
-41 TSTLVATSLLVAP
+41 TTAVFVVATFLVAP
-54 VSIQNSSALGIK
+54 ISNSSALGIK
-66 VAPAS
+66 VAPAN
-71 WGYIYASGNTV
+71 WGYIYASGNSV
-82 SVQSKP
+82 SVQATP
-88 RVLSA
+88 RLPSA
-93 NLEKKSNFVIN
+93 NIEKKSNFLVS
-104 FNTVPAI
+104 FNTVPSV
-111 ARPAIQT
+111 ARPAIQ
-118 AVDIWSENFS
+118 AAIDIWSENFA
-128 STVPINVNVK
+128 STVPVNVNVK

-163 PDKTL
+163 PDRTL

-182 LDPTTPEV
+182 LDPSSPEV

-203 IDAMCPPRS
+203 IDGRCPPRS

-220 HEMGHGLGFV
+220 HELGHGLGFV
-230 SGNYYDVFSGF
+230 SGNYYDSFSGF

-265 PSPSLEAGKA
+265 PSPSLEAGRA
-275 MTTDLVWSGENA
+275 MTSSLFWSGENA
-287 VKANN
+287 IKANN
-292 GIKPKLYTPSTY
+292 GIKPKLYTPSVY
-304 EPGSSVSHLDESTFS
+304 EPGSSISHLDEATFS
-319 QSGQNAVMT
+319 QSADNAVMT
-328 PNLDSGE
+328 PNLDAGE

-340 GPLVLAMFEDMRQK
+340 GPLLLAMFEDMRQK

-362 TPQPPQNVKALIGDK
+362 TPLPPQNVKALIGDK
-377 SAIVRFD
+377 SAIIRFD
-384 PPVNFRSAQVSKYEV
+384 PPVNFRSAQVSKYDV
-399 KNIQT
+399 TNLQT
-404 GAVVSASES
+404 GVVVSASES
-413 PVLISGLRNGSKYTF
+413 PVTVSGLKNGTAYTF
-428 SVTATNSLGT
+428 SVSATNSLGT
-438 SNSVNTNSVIP
+438 SNTVNTNSVTP
-449 QPSWKTSVI
+449 QTAWKGSVV
-458 DATADAKFL
+458 DSTADAKYL
-467 ATTIYAGNPVVA
+467 ATAVYAGRPVIA

-492 FRANKWNITTVD
+492 FSGNKWSIKTID
-504 GNSSSLG
+504 GNSTTFG
-511 KTVNDVSG
+511 KTTNDVSG
-519 YISMCTSVVG
+519 YISICTSVSG

-548 ALFDGKTWLYEI
+548 AVFDGKSWYYEI
-560 VDGDALAIQD
+560 VDGDALSIQD

-581 DVSVSSACAVTSAGV
+581 DVSVSSACAVTSSGV

-609 GAVRDKLDWRYEIVD
+609 GAVKDKNDWRYEIVD

-658 GFDMERNVTRSD
+658 GFDMDRNVTRSEI
-670 VRYATRSSAL
+670 RYATRSSAL

-711 VNTAWFTGTGAS
+711 VNTGWFTGTGAS
-723 FPNPNQVRYQLLDA
+723 FPNPDQIRYQLLGA
-737 ASFTDVTTSEY
+737 SSFTDASSTEF
-748 GVPNSPIMMDEKSI
+748 GIPNSPIVMDDRSL

-775 SDRLVSLVSGGN
+775 ADQSVRLVSNGQL
-787 VQEGSS
+787 QEGSL
-793 SSWVTLNK
+793 SSWITLNK
-801 IKYAVAGVSGK
+801 IRYAVAGVSGK
-812 LTLLRP
+812 LTLFKP

>member
-1 MLPCG
+1 M
-6 EKMLFCLII
+6 
-15 TDSCRDGIDQS
+15 
-26 SQTVSLKPVR
+26 R
-36 LKSIL
+36 LKSMI
-41 TSTLVATSLLVAP
+41 TSLLVVASFLVAP
-54 VSIQNSSALGIK
+54 ISNSSALEIK
-66 VAPAS
+66 VAPAN
-71 WGYIYASGNTV
+71 WGYIYASGNSV
-82 SVQSKP
+82 SVQATP
-88 RVLSA
+88 RLPSA
-93 NLEKKSNFVIN
+93 NLEKKSNFLIN
-104 FNTVPAI
+104 FNTVPSL
-111 ARPAIQT
+111 ARPAVQA
-118 AVDIWSENFS
+118 AVDIWSENFA

-182 LDPTTPEV
+182 LDPTSPEI

-203 IDAMCPPRS
+203 TDGNCPARS

-230 SGNYYDVFSGF
+230 SGNYYDAFSGF

-257 DGRRLADL
+257 DGRRLADM

-275 MTTDLVWSGENA
+275 MTSDLVWSGENA

-304 EPGSSVSHLDESTFS
+304 EPGSSISHLDEATFS
-319 QSGQNAVMT
+319 QSVDNAVMT

-384 PPVNFRSAQVSKYEV
+384 PPVNFRSAQVSKYDV
-399 KNIQT
+399 TNIQT
-404 GAVVSASES
+404 GNVVSVSES
-413 PVLISGLRNGSKYTF
+413 PVTISGLKNGTKYTF
-428 SVTATNSLGT
+428 SVSATNSLGT
-438 SNSVNTNSVIP
+438 SNSVNTNSVTP
-449 QPSWKTSVI
+449 QPAWKSSII
-458 DATADAKFL
+458 DATADAKYL
-467 ATTIYAGNPVVA
+467 ATATYAGKPVIA

-492 FRANKWNITTVD
+492 FSGNKWGIKTID
-504 GNSSSLG
+504 GNSTTLG
-511 KTVNDVSG
+511 KTTNDVSG
-519 YISMCTSVVG
+519 YISMCTSVSG

-534 HIFYADLKDKDLRY
+534 HIFYSDLKDKDLRY
-548 ALFDGKTWLYEI
+548 AVYDGKSWYYEI
-560 VDGDALAIQD
+560 VDGDALSIQD

-581 DVSVSSACAVTSAGV
+581 DVSVSSACAVTASGV

-609 GAVRDKLDWRYEIVD
+609 GAVKDKLDWRYEIVD

-658 GFDMERNVTRSD
+658 GFDMDRNVTRSEM
-670 VRYATRSSAL
+670 RYATRSSAF

-711 VNTAWFTGTGAS
+711 INTGWFTGTGAS
-723 FPNPNQVRYQLLDA
+723 FPNPDQVRYQLFGA
-737 ASFTDVTTSEY
+737 TSFTDAKSVEY
-748 GVPNSPIMMDEKSI
+748 GVPNSPIVMDDRTI
-762 IFGCQLR
+762 MFGCQLR
-769 LCVLNR
+769 LCALNQANR
-775 SDRLVSLVSGGN
+775 SVSLISNGI
-787 VQEGSS
+787 VQEGSL
-793 SSWVTLNK
+793 SSWITLNK
-801 IKYAVAGVSGK
+801 IRYAVAGVSGK
-812 LTLLRP
+812 LTLFKP

>member
-1 MLPCG
+1 M
-6 EKMLFCLII
+6 
-15 TDSCRDGIDQS
+15 
-26 SQTVSLKPVR
+26 R
-36 LKSIL
+36 LKSMI
-41 TSTLVATSLLVAP
+41 TSLLVVTSFLVAP
-54 VSIQNSSALGIK
+54 ISNSSALEIK
-66 VAPAS
+66 VAPAN
-71 WGYIYASGNTV
+71 WGYIYASGNSV
-82 SVQSKP
+82 SVQATP
-88 RVLSA
+88 RLPSA
-93 NLEKKSNFVIN
+93 NLEKKSNFLIN
-104 FNTVPAI
+104 FNTVPSL
-111 ARPAIQT
+111 ARPAVQA
-118 AVDIWSENFS
+118 AVDIWSENFA

-182 LDPTTPEV
+182 LDPTSPEI

-203 IDAMCPPRS
+203 TDGNCPARS

-230 SGNYYDVFSGF
+230 SGNYYEPFSGF

-257 DGRRLADL
+257 DVRRLADM

-275 MTTDLVWSGENA
+275 MTSDLFWSGDNA
-287 VKANN
+287 IKANN
-292 GIKPKLYTPSTY
+292 GIKPKLYTPSIY
-304 EPGSSVSHLDESTFS
+304 EAGSSISHLDEATFS
-319 QSGQNAVMT
+319 KSVDNAVMT

-384 PPVNFRSAQVSKYEV
+384 PPVNFRSAQVSKYDV
-399 KNIQT
+399 TNIQT
-404 GAVVSASES
+404 GNVVSVSES
-413 PVLISGLRNGSKYTF
+413 PVTISGLKNGTKYTF
-428 SVTATNSLGT
+428 SVSATNSLGT
-438 SNSVNTNSVIP
+438 SNSVNTNSVTP
-449 QPSWKTSVI
+449 QPAWKSSII
-458 DATADAKFL
+458 DATADAKYL
-467 ATTIYAGNPVVA
+467 ATATYAGKPVIA

-492 FRANKWNITTVD
+492 FSGNKWGIKTID
-504 GNSSSLG
+504 GNSTTLG
-511 KTVNDVSG
+511 KTTNDVSG
-519 YISMCTSVVG
+519 YISMCTSVSG

-534 HIFYADLKDKDLRY
+534 HIFYSDLKDKDLRY
-548 ALFDGKTWLYEI
+548 AVYDGKSWYYEI
-560 VDGDALAIQD
+560 VDGDAISIQD

-581 DVSVSSACAVTSAGV
+581 DVSVSSACAVTASGV

-609 GAVRDKLDWRYEIVD
+609 GAVKDKLDWRYEIVD

-658 GFDMERNVTRSD
+658 GFDMDRNVTRSEM
-670 VRYATRSSAL
+670 RYATRSSAF

-711 VNTAWFTGTGAS
+711 INTGWFTGTGAS
-723 FPNPNQVRYQLLDA
+723 FPNPDQVRYQLFGA
-737 ASFTDVTTSEY
+737 TSFTDAKSVEY
-748 GVPNSPIMMDEKSI
+748 GVPNSPIVMDDRTI
-762 IFGCQLR
+762 MFGCQLR
-769 LCVLNR
+769 LCALNQANR
-775 SDRLVSLVSGGN
+775 SVSLISNGT
-787 VQEGSS
+787 VQEGSL
-793 SSWVTLNK
+793 SSWITLNK
-801 IKYAVAGVSGK
+801 IRYAVAGVSGK
-812 LTLLRP
+812 LTLFKP

>member
-1 MLPCG
+1 M
-6 EKMLFCLII
+6 
-15 TDSCRDGIDQS
+15 
-26 SQTVSLKPVR
+26 R
-36 LKSIL
+36 LKSMI
-41 TSTLVATSLLVAP
+41 TSLLVVASFLVAP
-54 VSIQNSSALGIK
+54 ISNSSALEIK
-66 VAPAS
+66 VAPAN
-71 WGYIYASGNTV
+71 WGYIYASGNSV
-82 SVQSKP
+82 SVQATP
-88 RVLSA
+88 RLPSA
-93 NLEKKSNFVIN
+93 NLEKKSNFLIN
-104 FNTVPAI
+104 FNTVPSL
-111 ARPAIQT
+111 ARPAVQA
-118 AVDIWSENFS
+118 AVDIWSENFA

-182 LDPTTPEV
+182 LDPTSPEI

-203 IDAMCPPRS
+203 TDGNCPARS

-230 SGNYYDVFSGF
+230 SGNYYDAFSGF

-257 DGRRLADL
+257 DGRRLADM

-275 MTTDLVWSGENA
+275 MTSGLVWSGENA

-304 EPGSSVSHLDESTFS
+304 EPGSSISHLDEATFS
-319 QSGQNAVMT
+319 QSADNAVMT

-384 PPVNFRSAQVSKYEV
+384 PPVNFRSAQVSKYDV
-399 KNIQT
+399 TNIQT
-404 GAVVSASES
+404 GNVVSVSES
-413 PVLISGLRNGSKYTF
+413 PVTISGLKNGTKYTF
-428 SVTATNSLGT
+428 SVSATNSLGT
-438 SNSVNTNSVIP
+438 SNSVNTNSVTP
-449 QPSWKTSVI
+449 QPAWKSSII
-458 DATADAKFL
+458 DATADAKYL
-467 ATTIYAGNPVVA
+467 ATATYAGKPVIA

-492 FRANKWNITTVD
+492 FSGNKWGIKTID
-504 GNSSSLG
+504 GNSTTLG
-511 KTVNDVSG
+511 KTTNDVSG

-534 HIFYADLKDKDLRY
+534 HIFYSDLKDKDLRY
-548 ALFDGKTWLYEI
+548 AVYDGKSWYYEI
-560 VDGDALAIQD
+560 VDGDALSIQD

-581 DVSVSSACAVTSAGV
+581 DVSVSSACAVTASGV

-609 GAVRDKLDWRYEIVD
+609 GAVKDKLDWRYEIVD

-658 GFDMERNVTRSD
+658 GFDMDRNVTRSEM
-670 VRYATRSSAL
+670 RYATRSSAF

-711 VNTAWFTGTGAS
+711 INTGWFTGTGAS
-723 FPNPNQVRYQLLDA
+723 FPNPDQVRYQLFGA
-737 ASFTDVTTSEY
+737 TSFTDAKSVEY
-748 GVPNSPIMMDEKSI
+748 GVPNSPIVMDDRTI
-762 IFGCQLR
+762 MFGCQLR
-769 LCVLNR
+769 LCALNQANR
-775 SDRLVSLVSGGN
+775 SVSLISNGT
-787 VQEGSS
+787 VQEGSL
-793 SSWVTLNK
+793 SSWITLNK
-801 IKYAVAGVSGK
+801 IRYAVAGVSGK
-812 LTLLRP
+812 LTLFKP

>member
-1 MLPCG
+1 M
-6 EKMLFCLII
+6 
-15 TDSCRDGIDQS
+15 
-26 SQTVSLKPVR
+26 R
-36 LKSIL
+36 LKSMI
-41 TSTLVATSLLVAP
+41 TSLLVVTSFLVAP
-54 VSIQNSSALGIK
+54 ISNSSALEIK
-66 VAPAS
+66 VAPAN
-71 WGYIYASGNTV
+71 WGYIYASGNSV
-82 SVQSKP
+82 SVQATP
-88 RVLSA
+88 RLPSA
-93 NLEKKSNFVIN
+93 NLEKKSNFLIN
-104 FNTVPAI
+104 FNTVPSL
-111 ARPAIQT
+111 ARPAVQA
-118 AVDIWSENFS
+118 AVDIWSENFA
-128 STVPINVNVK
+128 STVPVNVNVK

-182 LDPTTPEV
+182 LDPTSPEI

-203 IDAMCPPRS
+203 TDGNCPARS

-220 HEMGHGLGFV
+220 HEIGHGLGFV
-230 SGNYYDVFSGF
+230 SGNYYDAFSGF

-257 DGRRLADL
+257 DGRRLADM

-275 MTTDLVWSGENA
+275 MTSDLVWSGENA

-304 EPGSSVSHLDESTFS
+304 EPGSSISHLDEATFS
-319 QSGQNAVMT
+319 QSVDNAVMT

-384 PPVNFRSAQVSKYEV
+384 PPVNFRSAQVSKYDV
-399 KNIQT
+399 TNIQT
-404 GAVVSASES
+404 GNVVSVSES
-413 PVLISGLRNGSKYTF
+413 PVTISGLKNGTKYTF
-428 SVTATNSLGT
+428 SVSATNSLGT
-438 SNSVNTNSVIP
+438 SNSVNTNSVTP
-449 QPSWKTSVI
+449 QPAWKSSII
-458 DATADAKFL
+458 DATADAKYL
-467 ATTIYAGNPVVA
+467 ATATYAGKPVIA

-492 FRANKWNITTVD
+492 FSGNKWGIKTID
-504 GNSSSLG
+504 GNSTTLG
-511 KTVNDVSG
+511 KTTNDVSG
-519 YISMCTSVVG
+519 YISMCTSVSG

-534 HIFYADLKDKDLRY
+534 HIFYSDLKDKDLRY
-548 ALFDGKTWLYEI
+548 AVYDGKSWYYEI
-560 VDGDALAIQD
+560 VDGDALSIQD

-581 DVSVSSACAVTSAGV
+581 DVSVSSACAVTASGV

-609 GAVRDKLDWRYEIVD
+609 GAVKDKLDWRYEIVD

-646 GKKIHL
+646 GKKIHI

-658 GFDMERNVTRSD
+658 GFDMDRNVTRSEM
-670 VRYATRSSAL
+670 RYATRSSAF

-686 KTLDVPGNGVSVA
+686 KTLDVPGSGVSVA

-711 VNTAWFTGTGAS
+711 INTGWFTGTGAS
-723 FPNPNQVRYQLLDA
+723 FPNPDQVRYQLFGA
-737 ASFTDVTTSEY
+737 TSFTDAKSVEY
-748 GVPNSPIMMDEKSI
+748 GVPNSPIVMDDRTI
-762 IFGCQLR
+762 MFGCQLR
-769 LCVLNR
+769 LCALNQANR
-775 SDRLVSLVSGGN
+775 SVTLISNST
-787 VQEGSS
+787 VQEGSL
-793 SSWVTLNK
+793 SSWITLNK
-801 IKYAVAGVSGK
+801 IRYAVAGVSGK
-812 LTLLRP
+812 LTLFKP

>member
-1 MLPCG
+1 M
-6 EKMLFCLII
+6 
-15 TDSCRDGIDQS
+15 
-26 SQTVSLKPVR
+26 R
-36 LKSIL
+36 LKSMI
-41 TSTLVATSLLVAP
+41 TSLLVVTSFLVAP
-54 VSIQNSSALGIK
+54 ISNSSALEIK
-66 VAPAS
+66 VAPAN
-71 WGYIYASGNTV
+71 WGYIYASGNSV
-82 SVQSKP
+82 SVQATP
-88 RVLSA
+88 RLPSA
-93 NLEKKSNFVIN
+93 NLEKKSNFLIN
-104 FNTVPAI
+104 FNTVPSL
-111 ARPAIQT
+111 ARPAVQA
-118 AVDIWSENFS
+118 AVDIWSENFA

-182 LDPTTPEV
+182 LDPTSPEI

-203 IDAMCPPRS
+203 TDGNCPARS

-230 SGNYYDVFSGF
+230 SGNYYDAFSGF

-257 DGRRLADL
+257 DGRRLADM

-275 MTTDLVWSGENA
+275 MTSGLVWSGENA

-304 EPGSSVSHLDESTFS
+304 EPGSSISHLDEATFS
-319 QSGQNAVMT
+319 QSADNAVMT

-384 PPVNFRSAQVSKYEV
+384 PPVNFRSAQVSKYDV
-399 KNIQT
+399 TNIQT
-404 GAVVSASES
+404 GNVVSVSES
-413 PVLISGLRNGSKYTF
+413 PVTISGLKNGTKYTF
-428 SVTATNSLGT
+428 SVSATNSLGT
-438 SNSVNTNSVIP
+438 SNSVNTNSVTP
-449 QPSWKTSVI
+449 QPAWKSSII
-458 DATADAKFL
+458 DATADAKYL
-467 ATTIYAGNPVVA
+467 ATATYAGKPVIA

-492 FRANKWNITTVD
+492 FSGNKWGIKTID
-504 GNSSSLG
+504 GNSTTLG
-511 KTVNDVSG
+511 KTTNDVSG
-519 YISMCTSVVG
+519 YISMCTSVSG

-534 HIFYADLKDKDLRY
+534 HIFYSDLKDKDLRY
-548 ALFDGKTWLYEI
+548 AVYDGKSWYYEI
-560 VDGDALAIQD
+560 VDGDALSIQD

-581 DVSVSSACAVTSAGV
+581 DVSVSSACAVTASGV

-609 GAVRDKLDWRYEIVD
+609 GAVKDKLDWRYEIVD

-646 GKKIHL
+646 GKKIHI

-658 GFDMERNVTRSD
+658 GFDMDRNVTRSEM
-670 VRYATRSSAL
+670 RYATRSSAF

-686 KTLDVPGNGVSVA
+686 KTLDVPGSGVSVA
-699 GYDVA
+699 VM
-704 IFNGARG
+704 
-711 VNTAWFTGTGAS
+711 T
-723 FPNPNQVRYQLLDA
+723 
-737 ASFTDVTTSEY
+737 
-748 GVPNSPIMMDEKSI
+748 
-762 IFGCQLR
+762 
-769 LCVLNR
+769 
-775 SDRLVSLVSGGN
+775 
-787 VQEGSS
+787 
-793 SSWVTLNK
+793 
-801 IKYAVAGVSGK
+801 
-812 LTLLRP
+812 

>member
-1 MLPCG
+1 M
-6 EKMLFCLII
+6 
-15 TDSCRDGIDQS
+15 
-26 SQTVSLKPVR
+26 R
-36 LKSIL
+36 LKSMI
-41 TSTLVATSLLVAP
+41 TSLLVVASFLVAP
-54 VSIQNSSALGIK
+54 ISNSSALEIK
-66 VAPAS
+66 VAPAN
-71 WGYIYASGNTV
+71 WGYIYASGNSV
-82 SVQSKP
+82 SVQATP
-88 RVLSA
+88 RLPSA
-93 NLEKKSNFVIN
+93 NLEKKSNFLIN
-104 FNTVPAI
+104 FNTVPSL
-111 ARPAIQT
+111 ARPAVQA
-118 AVDIWSENFS
+118 AVDIWSENFA
-128 STVPINVNVK
+128 STVPVNVNVK

-182 LDPTTPEV
+182 LDPTSPEI

-203 IDAMCPPRS
+203 TDGNCPARS

-230 SGNYYDVFSGF
+230 SGNYYDAFSGF

-257 DGRRLADL
+257 DGRRLADM

-275 MTTDLVWSGENA
+275 MTSDLVWSGENA

-304 EPGSSVSHLDESTFS
+304 EPGSSISHLDEATFS
-319 QSGQNAVMT
+319 QSVDNAVMT

-384 PPVNFRSAQVSKYEV
+384 PPVNFRSAQVSKYDV
-399 KNIQT
+399 TNIQT
-404 GAVVSASES
+404 GNVVSVSES
-413 PVLISGLRNGSKYTF
+413 PVTISGLKNGTKYTF
-428 SVTATNSLGT
+428 SVSATNSLGT
-438 SNSVNTNSVIP
+438 SNSVNTNSVTP
-449 QPSWKTSVI
+449 QPAWKSSII
-458 DATADAKFL
+458 DATADAKYL
-467 ATTIYAGNPVVA
+467 ATATYAGKPVIA

-492 FRANKWNITTVD
+492 FSGNKWGIKTID
-504 GNSSSLG
+504 GNSTTLG
-511 KTVNDVSG
+511 KTTNDVSG
-519 YISMCTSVVG
+519 YISMCTSVSG

-534 HIFYADLKDKDLRY
+534 HIFYSDLKDKDLRY
-548 ALFDGKTWLYEI
+548 AVYDGKSWYYEI
-560 VDGDALAIQD
+560 VDGDALSIQD

-581 DVSVSSACAVTSAGV
+581 DVSVSSACAVTASGV

-609 GAVRDKLDWRYEIVD
+609 GAVKDKLDWRYEIVD

-658 GFDMERNVTRSD
+658 GFDMDRNVTRSEM
-670 VRYATRSSAL
+670 RYATRSSAF

-711 VNTAWFTGTGAS
+711 INTGWFTGTGAS
-723 FPNPNQVRYQLLDA
+723 FPNPDQVRYQLFGA
-737 ASFTDVTTSEY
+737 TSFTDAKSVEY
-748 GVPNSPIMMDEKSI
+748 GVPNSPIVMDDRTI
-762 IFGCQLR
+762 MFGCQLR
-769 LCVLNR
+769 LCALNQANR
-775 SDRLVSLVSGGN
+775 SVSLISNGT
-787 VQEGSS
+787 VQEGSL
-793 SSWVTLNK
+793 SSWITLNK
-801 IKYAVAGVSGK
+801 IRYAVAGVSGK
-812 LTLLRP
+812 LTLFKP